1 MDFSLGPRATR
12 FRSEVKAFLADLAL
26 PPGDDPID

>member
-1 MDFSLGPRATR
+1 MGGLFEQL
-12 FRSEVKAFLADLAL
+12 FHEVKACLADLAL